1 MEIFVLLIVV
11 PIVIG
16 LFVAFG
22 AAVFAVI
29 SSLIIGAI
37 SLSVSFWY
45 VTLSIMLVL
54 LAPVIYLNGWLA
66 WFLIPVA
73 MVAVAIFFAPL
84 SEEQKAE
91 IQRAKELLKN
101 S

>member
-37 SLSVSFWY
+37 SLAVSFWY

-54 LAPVIYLNGWLA
+54 LAPVIYLNGLA